1 MSLDIFLY
9 KAIELA
15 VALLV
20 AVLSLFLAIK
30 VFGKLTRGIDEWAE
44 LKRGNMAVAIV
55 MSAIIISI
63 AIMVTL
69 LFNA

>member
-1 MSLDIFLY
+1 MTWDLFAY
-9 KAIELA
+9 KTVELA
-15 VALLV
+15 IALLV

-30 VFGKLTRGIDEWAE
+30 VFDKLTKGIDEWAE

-55 MSAIIISI
+55 LSAIIIAV

-69 LFNA
+69 LFSA